1 MVAVDKY
8 NIVFLKDSPNLNYNQ
23 ILLVKNYPKGRSGD
37 DARETLTK
45 RICFTQKTPEHAY
58 LFTEGTTLSMEEGI
72 SLLAKMEDAVYFQNW
87 NTPTKNRYS
96 VKLFIKF
103 CMELL

>member
-1 MVAVDKY
+1 MDKY
-8 NIVFLKDSPNLNYNQ
+8 NIVFLQDSLNLNYNQ
-23 ILLVKNYPKGRSGD
+23 ILLVKNYPKARND
-37 DARETLTK
+37 NDVRETLTK
-45 RICFTQKTPEHAY
+45 RVCFAQKAPEYAY
-58 LFTEGTTLSMEEGI
+58 LFTEDTTLSIEEGI